1 MPTVDGQW
9 GPWSEWSNCSKPCDT
24 GTRSRSRQCDA
35 PAPSNGGKECVG
47 FDEESEKCNIKP
59 CPTPCPSGWS
69 EFEGNCYKYFD
80 NRMNWTDARDFCLS
94 AKVLYYLTNKSEMLL
109 TRLTWFPF
117 TLIKKVI
124 SWPSSPLDIS
134 SGLGEI
140 DHAHAAKTFCG
151 LTGLRWTTRFGR
163 LV

>member
-1 MPTVDGQW
+1 
-9 GPWSEWSNCSKPCDT
+9 
-24 GTRSRSRQCDA
+24 
-35 PAPSNGGKECVG
+35 
-47 FDEESEKCNIKP
+47 
-59 CPTPCPSGWS
+59 
-69 EFEGNCYKYFD
+69 
-80 NRMNWTDARDFCLS
+80 MNWTDARDFCLS

-134 SGLGEI
+134 SGLGER
-140 DHAHAAKTFCG
+140 DHAQAAKTFCG
-151 LTGLRWTTRFGR
+151 LTGLRWTTLFGR